1 MKASTKKSDLG
12 EVILFAIA
20 VIVLSGSFIRLGFW
34 QLDRAHDLK
43 RVQSVKPSTTVIDLL
58 DVAQPGSNLSG
69 SSVNRIVRFS
79 GRYVAQYLAP
89 NQANG
94 SQTWRVGLM
103 EIPDIGAILVA
114 RGVHESKNI
123 SQNNLPTGLVE
134 VVGRLMPRQFDNRGQ
149 FDDRAP
155 TSEGSLVRI
164 DSSLIVGNTD
174 LALFDGFVIAQSEKS
189 QESNTVIE
197 SMKRIDASPAKPTVP
212 GFYWQHI
219 AYVDIWWLA
228 AGLVLFL
235 SFYQRIRKR
244 EQEEGLIHE

>member
-89 NQANG
+89 HQANG
-94 SQTWRVGLM
+94 DETWRVGLM

-114 RGVHESKNI
+114 RDVQESKNI
-123 SQNNLPTGLVE
+123 SQSDLPIGVIE
-134 VVGRLMPRQFDNRGQ
+134 VVGRLMPRQFD
-149 FDDRAP
+149 DRAP
-155 TSEGSLVRI
+155 TTEGSLVRI
-164 DSSLIVGNTD
+164 DSSLIVGDTD

-189 QESNTVIE
+189 QESDTVIE

-219 AYVDIWWLA
+219 AYVAIWWLA
-228 AGLVLFL
+228 AGVVLFL
-235 SFYQRIRKR
+235 PFYQRIRKR
-244 EQEEGLIHE
+244 EQEEGFTHE

>member
-43 RVQSVKPSTTVIDLL
+43 RVQSAKPITTVINIL

-69 SSVNRIVRFS
+69 DSVNRIVRFS

-89 NQANG
+89 NQANSG
-94 SQTWRVGLM
+94 ETWRVGLM

-114 RGVHESKNI
+114 RDVQESKNI
-123 SQNNLPTGLVE
+123 SQSDLPIGVIE
-134 VVGRLMPRQFDNRGQ
+134 VVGRLMPRQ

-164 DSSLIVGNTD
+164 DSSLIVGDTD

-189 QESNTVIE
+189 QERNTAVE

-219 AYVDIWWLA
+219 AYVAIWWLA
-228 AGLVLFL
+228 AGVVLFL
-235 SFYQRIRKR
+235 PFYQRIRKR
-244 EQEEGLIHE
+244 EQEEGLTHE

>member
-43 RVQSVKPSTTVIDLL
+43 RVQSAKPITTVINLL

-94 SQTWRVGLM
+94 GETWRVALM

-114 RGVHESKNI
+114 RGVQESKNI
-123 SQNNLPTGLVE
+123 SQSDLPSGVIE
-134 VVGRLMPRQFDNRGQ
+134 VVGRLMPRQFD
-149 FDDRAP
+149 DRAP
-155 TSEGSLVRI
+155 TTEGSLARI
-164 DSSLIVGNTD
+164 DSSLIVGDTD

-189 QESNTVIE
+189 QESDTVIE
-197 SMKRIDASPAKPTVP
+197 PMKRIDASPAKPTVP

-219 AYVDIWWLA
+219 AYVAIWWLA
-228 AGLVLFL
+228 AGVVLFL
-235 SFYQRIRKR
+235 PFYQRIRKR
-244 EQEEGLIHE
+244 EQAEGLTHE

>member
-20 VIVLSGSFIRLGFW
+20 VIALSGSFIRLGFW

-89 NQANG
+89 HQANG
-94 SQTWRVGLM
+94 GETWRVGLM

-114 RGVHESKNI
+114 RGVQESKNI
-123 SQNNLPTGLVE
+123 SQSDLPPGLVD
-134 VVGRLMPRQFDNRGQ
+134 VVGRLMPRQFD
-149 FDDRAP
+149 DRAP
-155 TSEGSLVRI
+155 TKEGSLVRI
-164 DSSLIVGNTD
+164 DSSLIVGDTD

-189 QESNTVIE
+189 QESDTVIE

-219 AYVDIWWLA
+219 AYVAIWWLA
-228 AGLVLFL
+228 AGVVLFL
-235 SFYQRIRKR
+235 PFYQRIRKR
-244 EQEEGLIHE
+244 EQEEGLTHE

>member
-20 VIVLSGSFIRLGFW
+20 VIVLSGSFIRLGLW

-43 RVQSVKPSTTVIDLL
+43 RVQSVKPNSTVINLL

-89 NQANG
+89 HQANG
-94 SQTWRVGLM
+94 GQTWRVALM

-114 RGVHESKNI
+114 RGVQESKTI
-123 SQNNLPTGLVE
+123 SQSDLPSGVIE
-134 VVGRLMPRQFDNRGQ
+134 VVGRLMPRQFD
-149 FDDRAP
+149 DRAP
-155 TSEGSLVRI
+155 TTEGSLVRI
-164 DSSLIVGNTD
+164 DSSLIVGDTD

-189 QESNTVIE
+189 QESNTAVE

-219 AYVDIWWLA
+219 AYVAIWWLA
-228 AGLVLFL
+228 AGVVLFL
-235 SFYQRIRKR
+235 PFYQRIRKR
-244 EQEEGLIHE
+244 EQEEGFTHE